1 MYVHALPFLVYIQNS
16 FHAYNLVHILLTLMV
31 YGRPG
36 LKMVGLSLL
45 KLTEM
50 GLATRGTRMLV
61 DCLFP
66 LPASVTSATSLM
78 EDLTQNGS

>member
-1 MYVHALPFLVYIQNS
+1 MYMYEWPVH
-16 FHAYNLVHILLTLMV
+16 TLMV

-36 LKMVGLSLL
+36 LKTVGLLSS

-50 GLATRGTRMLV
+50 GLATRGTVMLA
-61 DCLFP
+61 DCLFS

-78 EDLTQNGS
+78 EDLIQNGS